1 MKRASSNYSSA
12 DAGGWMHKC
21 DDLFLA
27 RYRGKPC
34 EICGRV
40 SGHENAKV
48 VSSCGH
54 HLIFKG
60 VCRKYRYEPRN
71 IVVLCPIHHS
81 HYNPTCSPHSIMNTQ
96 AQKAFAD
103 WVKEHK
109 PKQYEWWQEHQPEAH
124 KPFDKSWT
132 YREMYEQLGGEI
144 HSKTG
149 LIKDMKPKNHAK
161 AIRRIKD
168 GKYT

>member
-1 MKRASSNYSSA
+1 VRRVSTDYRSFDS
-12 DAGGWMHKC
+12 GGWMNKC

-34 EICGRV
+34 EICGKT
-40 SGHENAKV
+40 SGYENSQK

-60 VCRKYRYEPRN
+60 VCRQFRYEPMN
-71 IVVLCPIHHS
+71 IVVLCPMHHS

-103 WVKEHK
+103 WVRLNK
-109 PKQYEWWQEHQPEAH
+109 PDQYKWWVDHQKQAN

-132 YREMYEQLGGEI
+132 YREMYERLGGEI
-144 HSKTG
+144 QTKTG
-149 LIKDMKPKNHAK
+149 LIKDMKPKNHAASLRK
-161 AIRRIKD
+161 IIEEYK
-168 GKYT
+168 